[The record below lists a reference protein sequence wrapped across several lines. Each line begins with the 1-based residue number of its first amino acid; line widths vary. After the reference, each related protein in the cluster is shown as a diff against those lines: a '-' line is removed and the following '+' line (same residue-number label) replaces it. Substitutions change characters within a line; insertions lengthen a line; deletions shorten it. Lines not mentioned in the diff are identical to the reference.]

1 MEPRTWAL
9 IKGFALGLVAF
20 IFFFLIPFFLYNF
33 IMGFL
38 RDVLILYFFGPPE
51 FQTLLSIYS
60 PPVSTFI
67 NINFGLIILLGLP
80 LSVMAFLRA
89 FYKSETVGHGL
100 SALAFTAILGIFLL
114 IGYGSLGI
122 ITFFYYMKIPI
133 YTFDYG
139 TGTIITTY
147 LNYTSPFV
155 IDVQGII
162 NIVVAVILLSGL
174 IYLVET
180 GIGISNRDY
189 WRYWSIREKKEPPR
203 PEDTFDTIRTEDT
216 FRAEDSFDTTRPE
229 DTFDTIRENDDFS

>member
-9 IKGFALGLVAF
+9 IKGFTAGLVAF
-20 IFFFLIPFFLYNF
+20 IFFFFIPFFLYNF

-51 FQTLLSIYS
+51 FQTLLSTYS
-60 PPVSTFI
+60 PPVYALI
-67 NINFGLIILLGLP
+67 NINFGQIILLGLP
-80 LSVMAFLRA
+80 LSVTAFLRA

-100 SALAFTAILGIFLL
+100 SALAFTIILGISLL

-162 NIVVAVILLSGL
+162 NIAIAAILLSGL

-180 GIGISNRDY
+180 GAGISNRDY
-189 WRYWSIREKKEPPR
+189 WRYWSEEEKKEQPK
-203 PEDTFDTIRTEDT
+203 T
-216 FRAEDSFDTTRPE
+216 EDSFDTWT
-229 DTFDTIRENDDFS
+229 